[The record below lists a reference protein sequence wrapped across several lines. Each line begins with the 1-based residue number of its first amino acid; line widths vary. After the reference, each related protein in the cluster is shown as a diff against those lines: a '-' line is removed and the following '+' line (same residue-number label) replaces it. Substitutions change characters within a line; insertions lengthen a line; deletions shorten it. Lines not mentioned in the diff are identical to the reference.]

1 MNRRSNSLDRQ
12 LRERAAAVIPG
23 GMYGH
28 QSTGRLPDDYPQF
41 FERGKG
47 AYLWDVDGNRVFD
60 LMCGYGPNLLGYAD
74 EAVDAA
80 YIARVRE
87 GDCLTG
93 PGAAMVE
100 FAEACV
106 DLVTHADW
114 AMFCKNGTDATTMA
128 LTVARAHT
136 GRKTV
141 VLAKGAYHGAAP
153 WCTPRM
159 NGVTPEDRANQVYCL
174 YNDVESLE
182 AAVAQAGGDLA
193 AIFAAPF
200 KHDAFIDQAAPTA
213 EYARRAREICDETGA
228 MLVVDDVR
236 AGFRMARDC
245 SWSAIG
251 VEPDLSSWGKGIANG
266 HPISALLGSNV
277 ARKAAE
283 SIYVTGS
290 FWFASAAMAAG
301 RRDPETHPRDRLSG
315 AHGRARRT
323 LEVGHDGAGLGPRHR
338 PAPDRPGPDAPLPVR
353 RRPQARTRL
362 RLVQR
367 HAGPR
372 RLRPPLAQHVP
383 VRGDDRG
390 RHRRGPRRGGR
401 GVRRAGE
408 VGGGA
413 GCLRPR
419 SSLMIALLAHR
430 GAMSCL
436 PRCMSVTWTRTPLPA

>member
-1 MNRRSNSLDRQ
+1 VNRRANSLDRQ

-28 QSTGRLPDDYPQF
+28 QSTGRLPNDYPQF

-47 AYLWDVDGNRVFD
+47 AHLWDVDGNRVLD
-60 LMCGYGPNLLGYAD
+60 LMCGYGPNLFGYAD
-74 EAVDAA
+74 EAIDAA
-80 YIARVRE
+80 YMSRIAQ

-100 FAEACV
+100 FAEAFV
-106 DLVTHADW
+106 AMVTHADW

-136 GRKTV
+136 QRKTV

-153 WCTPRM
+153 WCTPNRS
-159 NGVTPEDRANQVYCL
+159 GVTPEDRANQVHCV
-174 YNDVESLE
+174 YNDLESLE
-182 AAVAQAGGDLA
+182 AAAAKADGDLA

-200 KHDAFIDQAAPTA
+200 KHDAFVDQVAPEI

-228 MLVVDDVR
+228 LLVIDDVR

-251 VEPDLSSWGKGIANG
+251 VEPDLSTWGKGIANG
-266 HPISALLGSNV
+266 HPISALLGSNI

-301 RRDPETHPRDRLSG
+301 VVTLKRVRDTDY
-315 AHGRARRT
+315 
-323 LEVGHDGAGLGPRHR
+323 LER
-338 PAPDRPGPDAPLPVR
+338 
-353 RRPQARTRL
+353 
-362 RLVQR
+362 
-367 HAGPR
+367 
-372 RLRPPLAQHVP
+372 
-383 VRGDDRG
+383 
-390 RHRRGPRRGGR
+390 
-401 GVRRAGE
+401 
-408 VGGGA
+408 
-413 GCLRPR
+413 
-419 SSLMIALLAHR
+419 MIALGERLRSGMTERASAHGFALRQTGPGQMPLFLFDDDPELKLGFAWSSAMLAR
-430 GAMSCL
+430 GVYVHPWHNMFLCAAMTEGDIDAALDAADGAFTTLS
-436 PRCMSVTWTRTPLPA
+436 R